1 MTSKSKEPR
10 ARIQT
15 TGGTLFKMT
24 GAFAAP
30 PFKEFK
36 LGGEVCR
43 IILTAPVVL
52 VEGDK
57 FQIDAPTVWDI
68 PFGDSEKD
76 LAKWLKNL
84 KEPTPIRGF
93 YCPAEFEV
101 QFADFGIWF
110 TLERN
115 LNKQQNSNEPEILIT
130 NLEISSAIAQG
141 NLTLP
146 LPRLKVFALQLSGL
160 FGTAYPPNFRKYFA
174 DGKSYFQTDEKGA
187 IDIDR
192 YGYKIT
198 RSSALVLTE
207 GENPRTRL
215 LNDKVLAEV
224 ARLHK
229 TLPHGSKIQ
238 DIAQALNISE
248 RSARFYVAQ
257 ARHPHNGLLEPTGRK
272 RTKTKKQTKGKKK

>member
-10 ARIQT
+10 ARFQA
-15 TGGTLFKMT
+15 TGGTLLKST
-24 GAFAAP
+24 GETSEQ

-36 LGGEVCR
+36 IGGEVCR
-43 IILTAPVVL
+43 MFLVSPEVAPD
-52 VEGDK
+52 GSK
-57 FQIDAPTVWDI
+57 FQINAPKVWDI

-76 LAKWLKNL
+76 LAKWLRNL

-101 QFADFGIWF
+101 QFTDFELWF

-130 NLEISSAIAQG
+130 NLEISSAIPQG

-146 LPRLKVFALQLSGL
+146 LPRLKVWALQLSGL

-174 DGKSYFQTDEKGA
+174 DGKSYFQTDENGA

-192 YGYKIT
+192 YGYQIT

-207 GENPRTRL
+207 GENPRSRL
-215 LNDKVLAEV
+215 LNDKVLADV

-238 DIAQALNISE
+238 DISKALNISE
-248 RSARFYVAQ
+248 RSVRFYVAQ
-257 ARHPHNGLLEPTGRK
+257 ARHPKFGLLEPTGRK

>member
-10 ARIQT
+10 ARFQA
-15 TGGTLFKMT
+15 TGGTLLKST
-24 GAFAAP
+24 P
-30 PFKEFK
+30 ETSEQPFKEFK

-43 IILTAPVVL
+43 MFL
-52 VEGDK
+52 VSPEVSPDGSK
-57 FQIDAPTVWDI
+57 FQINAPKVWDI

-76 LAKWLKNL
+76 LAKWLRNL
-84 KEPTPIRGF
+84 KKPTPIRGF

-101 QFADFGIWF
+101 QFAGFEIWF

-130 NLEISSAIAQG
+130 NLEISSAIPQG

-174 DGKSYFQTDEKGA
+174 DGKSYFQTDENGA

-207 GENPRTRL
+207 GENPRSRE

-229 TLPHGSKIQ
+229 TLPHGSKIK
-238 DIAQALNISE
+238 DIADALNISE
-248 RSARFYVAQ
+248 RSARFYVQ
-257 ARHPHNGLLEPTGRK
+257 VARHPHNGLLEPTGRK

>member
-10 ARIQT
+10 ARFQA
-15 TGGTLFKMT
+15 TGGTLLKST
-24 GAFAAP
+24 GETSEQ

-43 IILTAPVVL
+43 MFL
-52 VEGDK
+52 VSPEVSPDGSK
-57 FQIDAPTVWDI
+57 FQINAPKVWDI

-76 LAKWLKNL
+76 LAKWLRNL

-101 QFADFGIWF
+101 QFTDFQIWF

-130 NLEISSAIAQG
+130 NLEISSAIPQG

-146 LPRLKVFALQLSGL
+146 LPRLKVWALQLSGL

-174 DGKSYFQTDEKGA
+174 DGKSYFQTDENGA

-192 YGYKIT
+192 YGYQIT

-207 GENPRTRL
+207 GENPRSRL
-215 LNDKVLAEV
+215 LNDKVLADV

-238 DIAQALNISE
+238 DISKALNISE
-248 RSARFYVAQ
+248 RSVRFYVAQ
-257 ARHPHNGLLEPTGRK
+257 ARHPKFGLLEPTGRK

>member
-36 LGGEVCR
+36 LGGELCR
-43 IILTAPVVL
+43 ITLTAPIVK
-52 VEGDK
+52 VEENK
-57 FQIDAPTVWDI
+57 FQINAPKVWDI

-93 YCPAEFEV
+93 YCPAKFKV
-101 QFADFGIWF
+101 DFAGYECGF
-110 TLERN
+110 TLDRN
-115 LNKQQNSNEPEILIT
+115 LSKKQNSNEPEFWITQLEFSGLIPQMT
-130 NLEISSAIAQG
+130 
-141 NLTLP
+141 LTLA
-146 LPRLKVFALQLSGL
+146 LSRLKVYALQLAGI

-174 DGKSYFQTDEKGA
+174 DGKSYFQTDENGA

-192 YGYKIT
+192 YGYQIT
-198 RSSALVLTE
+198 RSSAKVLTE
-207 GENPRTRL
+207 GSNPKARLNTTENL
-215 LNDKVLAEV
+215 QEV
-224 ARLHK
+224 ARLHQ
-229 TLPHGSKIQ
+229 TLPHGSKYA
-238 DIAQALNISE
+238 DIAQALGITE
-248 RSARFYVAQ
+248 RLARFYVAEC
-257 ARHPHNGLLEPTGRK
+257 RKPENGLLPATGRK
-272 RTKTKKQTKGKKK
+272 RSKPKKQTKGKKK

>member
-36 LGGEVCR
+36 LGGELCR
-43 IILTAPVVL
+43 ITLSAPIVL

-57 FQIDAPTVWDI
+57 FQINTPIAWDI

-76 LAKWLKNL
+76 LTKWLKNL
-84 KEPTPIRGF
+84 KDPTPIRGF
-93 YCPAEFEV
+93 YCPASFEV
-101 QFADFGIWF
+101 QFGGYECGF

-115 LNKQQNSNEPEILIT
+115 LNKEQNSKEPEFWITQLKFSGLIPQMT
-130 NLEISSAIAQG
+130 
-141 NLTLP
+141 LTLA
-146 LPRLKVFALQLSGL
+146 LSRLKVYALQLAGV

-174 DGKSYFQTDEKGA
+174 DGKSYFQTDENGA

-192 YGYKIT
+192 YGYQIT

-207 GENPRTRL
+207 GENPRSRL

-224 ARLHK
+224 SRLHK
-229 TLPHGSKIQ
+229 TLPHGSKIK
-238 DIAQALNISE
+238 DIAKALNISE

>member
-10 ARIQT
+10 ARIQA

-43 IILTAPVVL
+43 ITLTAPIVE
-52 VEGDK
+52 VEGNK
-57 FQIDAPTVWDI
+57 FQVNAPKAWDI

-93 YCPAEFEV
+93 YIPAKFKV
-101 QFADFGIWF
+101 KFAGYECGF
-110 TLERN
+110 TLDRN
-115 LNKQQNSNEPEILIT
+115 LNKEQNSKEPEFWITQLEFSGLIP
-130 NLEISSAIAQG
+130 Q
-141 NLTLP
+141 LTLT
-146 LPRLKVFALQLSGL
+146 LALSRLKVYALQLAGI

-174 DGKSYFQTDEKGA
+174 DGKSYFQTDENGA

-192 YGYKIT
+192 YGYQIT
-198 RSSALVLTE
+198 RSSAKVLTE
-207 GENPRTRL
+207 GSNAKARLNTIENL
-215 LNDKVLAEV
+215 QEV
-224 ARLHK
+224 ARLHQ
-229 TLPHGSKIQ
+229 TLPHGSKYA

-248 RSARFYVAQ
+248 RLARFYVAEC
-257 ARHPHNGLLEPTGRK
+257 RKPENGLLPATGRK
-272 RTKTKKQTKGKKK
+272 RSKPKKQTKGKKK

>member
-10 ARIQT
+10 ARANTNSSAVSKI
-15 TGGTLFKMT
+15 TGEPSGQ
-24 GAFAAP
+24 

-43 IILTAPVVL
+43 MFLISPEVAPD
-52 VEGDK
+52 GSK
-57 FQIDAPTVWDI
+57 FQISAPKVWDI

-76 LAKWLKNL
+76 LAKWLRNL
-84 KEPTPIRGF
+84 KEPVPIRGF
-93 YCPAEFEV
+93 YCPAKFEV
-101 QFADFGIWF
+101 QFTGFEIWF

-130 NLEISSAIAQG
+130 NLEISSAIPQG

-146 LPRLKVFALQLSGL
+146 LPRLKVWALQLSGL

-174 DGKSYFQTDEKGA
+174 DGKSYFQTDKNGA

-192 YGYKIT
+192 YGYQIT

-207 GENPRTRL
+207 GENPRSRL

-224 ARLHK
+224 AQLHK
-229 TLPHGSKIQ
+229 TLPHGSKIK

-248 RSARFYVAQ
+248 RSARFYVEQ

-272 RTKTKKQTKGKKK
+272 RTKKQTKGKKK

>member
-10 ARIQT
+10 ARFQA
-15 TGGTLFKMT
+15 TGGTLLKST
-24 GAFAAP
+24 GEP
-30 PFKEFK
+30 SEQPFKEFK

-43 IILTAPVVL
+43 MFLISPEVSPD
-52 VEGDK
+52 GSK
-57 FQIDAPTVWDI
+57 FQISAPKVWDI
-68 PFGDSEKD
+68 SFGDSEKD
-76 LAKWLKNL
+76 LAKWLRNL

-101 QFADFGIWF
+101 QFAGFEICF

-130 NLEISSAIAQG
+130 NLEISSAIPQG

-146 LPRLKVFALQLSGL
+146 LPRLKVWALQLSGL

-174 DGKSYFQTDEKGA
+174 DGKSYFQTDENGA

-229 TLPHGSKIQ
+229 TLPHGSKIK
-238 DIAQALNISE
+238 DIADALKISE

>member
-1 MTSKSKEPR
+1 MTSKRKKPR
-10 ARIQT
+10 ARANT
-15 TGGTLFKMT
+15 TGNTLSKIT
-24 GAFAAP
+24 GEP
-30 PFKEFK
+30 SEQPYKEFK

-43 IILTAPVVL
+43 MFLQSPEVSPD
-52 VEGDK
+52 GSK
-57 FQIDAPTVWDI
+57 FQISAPKVWDI

-76 LAKWLKNL
+76 LAKWLRNL

-101 QFADFGIWF
+101 QFAGFEIWF

-130 NLEISSAIAQG
+130 NLDISSAIPQG

-146 LPRLKVFALQLSGL
+146 LPRLKVLALQLAGV

-174 DGKSYFQTDEKGA
+174 DGKSYFQTDENGA

-192 YGYKIT
+192 YGYQIT
-198 RSSALVLTE
+198 RSSAKVLTE
-207 GENPRTRL
+207 GSNPKARLNTKENL
-215 LNDKVLAEV
+215 QEV
-224 ARLHK
+224 ARLHQ
-229 TLPHGSKIQ
+229 TLPHGSKYA

-248 RSARFYVAQ
+248 RLARFYVAECRKP
-257 ARHPHNGLLEPTGRK
+257 ANGLLPATGRK
-272 RTKTKKQTKGKKK
+272 RSKPKKQTKGKKK

>member
-1 MTSKSKEPR
+1 MTSKRKELR
-10 ARIQT
+10 ARFQA
-15 TGGTLFKMT
+15 TGGTLLKST
-24 GAFAAP
+24 GELAAP

-43 IILTAPVVL
+43 ITLTAPIVE
-52 VEGDK
+52 VEGSK
-57 FQIDAPTVWDI
+57 FQIHAPKVWDI

-76 LAKWLKNL
+76 LAKWLRNL

-101 QFADFGIWF
+101 QFAGFQIWF

-115 LNKQQNSNEPEILIT
+115 LNKQQNSNEPEILVT
-130 NLEISSAIAQG
+130 NLEISSAIPQG

-146 LPRLKVFALQLSGL
+146 LPRLKVWALQLSGL

-174 DGKSYFQTDEKGA
+174 DGKSYFQTDENGA

-192 YGYKIT
+192 YGYQIT

-207 GENPRTRL
+207 GENPRSRL
-215 LNDKVLAEV
+215 LNDKVLADV

-238 DIAQALNISE
+238 DISKALNISE
-248 RSARFYVAQ
+248 RSVRFYVAQ
-257 ARHPHNGLLEPTGRK
+257 ARHPKFGLLEPTGRK
-272 RTKTKKQTKGKKK
+272 RSKTKKQTKGKKK

>member
-10 ARIQT
+10 ARFQA
-15 TGGTLFKMT
+15 TGGTLLKST
-24 GAFAAP
+24 GENSEQ

-36 LGGEVCR
+36 LGGEACR
-43 IILTAPVVL
+43 MFLISPEVAPD
-52 VEGDK
+52 GSK
-57 FQIDAPTVWDI
+57 FQINAPKVWDI

-76 LAKWLKNL
+76 LAKWLRNL

-101 QFADFGIWF
+101 QFTDFEICF

-130 NLEISSAIAQG
+130 NLEISSAIPQG

-174 DGKSYFQTDEKGA
+174 DGKSYFQTDENGA

-192 YGYKIT
+192 YGYQIT

-207 GENPRTRL
+207 GENPRSRL

-238 DIAQALNISE
+238 DIAKALNISE
-248 RSARFYVAQ
+248 RSVRFYVAQ
-257 ARHPHNGLLEPTGRK
+257 ARHPKFGLLEPTGRK

>member
-10 ARIQT
+10 ARFQA
-15 TGGTLFKMT
+15 TGGTLLKST
-24 GAFAAP
+24 P
-30 PFKEFK
+30 ETSEQPFKEFK

-43 IILTAPVVL
+43 MFLISPEVAPD
-52 VEGDK
+52 GSK
-57 FQIDAPTVWDI
+57 FQINAPKVWDI

-76 LAKWLKNL
+76 LAKWLRNL

-101 QFADFGIWF
+101 QFTDFQIWF

-130 NLEISSAIAQG
+130 NLEISSAIPQG

-146 LPRLKVFALQLSGL
+146 LPRLKVWALQLSGL

-174 DGKSYFQTDEKGA
+174 DGKSYFQTDENGA

-192 YGYKIT
+192 YGYQIT

-207 GENPRTRL
+207 GENPRSRL
-215 LNDKVLAEV
+215 LNDKVLADV

-238 DIAQALNISE
+238 DISKALNISE
-248 RSARFYVAQ
+248 RSVRFYVAQ
-257 ARHPHNGLLEPTGRK
+257 ARHPKFGLLEPTGRK

>member
-1 MTSKSKEPR
+1 MTSKRKELR
-10 ARIQT
+10 ARFQA
-15 TGGTLFKMT
+15 TGGTLLKST
-24 GAFAAP
+24 GELAAP

-43 IILTAPVVL
+43 ITLTAPIVE
-52 VEGDK
+52 VEGSK
-57 FQIDAPTVWDI
+57 FQIHAPKVWDI

-76 LAKWLKNL
+76 LAKWLRNL

-101 QFADFGIWF
+101 QFAGFQIWF

-115 LNKQQNSNEPEILIT
+115 LNKQQNSNEPEILVT
-130 NLEISSAIAQG
+130 NLEISSAIPQG

-146 LPRLKVFALQLSGL
+146 LPRLKVWALQLSGL

-174 DGKSYFQTDEKGA
+174 DGKSYFQTDENGA

-192 YGYKIT
+192 YGYQIT

-207 GENPRTRL
+207 GENPRSRL
-215 LNDKVLAEV
+215 LNDKVLADV

-238 DIAQALNISE
+238 DIAKALRISE

-257 ARHPHNGLLEPTGRK
+257 ARHPKFGLLEPTGRK
-272 RTKTKKQTKGKKK
+272 RSKTKKQTKGKKK

>member
-1 MTSKSKEPR
+1 LSP
-10 ARIQT
+10 
-15 TGGTLFKMT
+15 
-24 GAFAAP
+24 
-30 PFKEFK
+30 
-36 LGGEVCR
+36 EVS
-43 IILTAPVVL
+43 PD
-52 VEGDK
+52 GSK
-57 FQIDAPTVWDI
+57 FQINAPKVWDI

-76 LAKWLKNL
+76 LAKWLRNL

-101 QFADFGIWF
+101 QFAGFTIWF

-130 NLEISSAIAQG
+130 NLEISSAIPQG

-146 LPRLKVFALQLSGL
+146 LPRLKVLALQLSGL

-174 DGKSYFQTDEKGA
+174 DGKSYFQTDENGA

-192 YGYKIT
+192 YGYQIT

-207 GENPRTRL
+207 GENPRSRL

-238 DIAQALNISE
+238 DIAKALNISE

-257 ARHPHNGLLEPTGRK
+257 ARHPQTDFLNLRGANEQKQRNKRK
-272 RTKTKKQTKGKKK
+272 AKRNDKATRKH

>member
-36 LGGEVCR
+36 LGGELCR
-43 IILTAPVVL
+43 ITLSAPIVL

-57 FQIDAPTVWDI
+57 FQINAPKVWDI

-93 YCPAEFEV
+93 YCPAKFKV
-101 QFADFGIWF
+101 DFAGYECGF
-110 TLERN
+110 TLDRN
-115 LNKQQNSNEPEILIT
+115 LSKKQNSKEPEFWITQLEFSGLIPQMT
-130 NLEISSAIAQG
+130 
-141 NLTLP
+141 LTLA
-146 LPRLKVFALQLSGL
+146 LSRLKVYALQLAGL

-174 DGKSYFQTDEKGA
+174 DGKS
-187 IDIDR
+187 
-192 YGYKIT
+192 
-198 RSSALVLTE
+198 
-207 GENPRTRL
+207 
-215 LNDKVLAEV
+215 
-224 ARLHK
+224 
-229 TLPHGSKIQ
+229 
-238 DIAQALNISE
+238 
-248 RSARFYVAQ
+248 
-257 ARHPHNGLLEPTGRK
+257 
-272 RTKTKKQTKGKKK
+272 

>member
-10 ARIQT
+10 ARFQA
-15 TGGTLFKMT
+15 TGGTLLKST
-24 GAFAAP
+24 GETSEQ

-43 IILTAPVVL
+43 MFLISPEVAPD
-52 VEGDK
+52 GSK
-57 FQIDAPTVWDI
+57 FQINAPKVWDI

-76 LAKWLKNL
+76 LAKWLRNL

-101 QFADFGIWF
+101 QFTDFQIWF

-130 NLEISSAIAQG
+130 NLEISSAIPQG

-146 LPRLKVFALQLSGL
+146 LPRLKVWALQLSGL

-174 DGKSYFQTDEKGA
+174 DGKSYFQTDENGA

-192 YGYKIT
+192 YGYQIT

-207 GENPRTRL
+207 GENPRSRL
-215 LNDKVLAEV
+215 LNDKVLADV

-238 DIAQALNISE
+238 DISKALNISE
-248 RSARFYVAQ
+248 RSVRFYVAQ
-257 ARHPHNGLLEPTGRK
+257 ARHPKFGLLEPTGRK